1 MMKRFLQQTKRD
13 YSLPVR
19 LAVTLSAG
27 FFFAVLIPFTLIL
40 WASDLDAILGLSP
53 FHVETREWITGGI
66 LMLIGFVFAAWS
78 ISDQLFRARGTPI
91 PVVATQ
97 ELLVS
102 GPYRLCRNPMGFGA
116 ISAYLGLALLSGSP
130 ASILCVVLFAGLFIA
145 YVKGF
150 EEKELEARFGES
162 YRTYRESTPFIIP
175 RILWPKTDK

>member
-1 MMKRFLQQTKRD
+1 MNWFLKITSRE
-13 YSLPVR
+13 YPLRIR
-19 LAVTLSAG
+19 LAVTLVAG
-27 FFFAVLIPFTLIL
+27 FIFAVLIPFTLIL
-40 WASDLDAILGLSP
+40 WASDLDGILGLSS
-53 FHVETREWITGGI
+53 FHVEIREWITGGI
-66 LMLIGFVFAAWS
+66 LMLIGFVFAVWS

-97 ELLVS
+97 DLLVS

-116 ISAYLGLALLSGSP
+116 ISAYLGLSLISGSP

-162 YRTYRESTPFIIP
+162 YCKYRVSTPFIIP
-175 RILWPKTDK
+175 RILWPKKER

>member
-1 MMKRFLQQTKRD
+1 MNWFLKITSRE
-13 YSLPVR
+13 YPLPVR
-19 LAVTLSAG
+19 LIVTLCAG
-27 FFFAVLIPFTLIL
+27 FVFAVLIPFTLIL
-40 WASDLDAILGLSP
+40 WASDLDGVLGMSP
-53 FHVETREWITGGI
+53 FHVGIREWITGGI

-116 ISAYLGLALLSGSP
+116 ISAYLGLSLISGSP

-145 YVKGF
+145 YIKGF

-162 YRTYRESTPFIIP
+162 YRKYRVSTPFIIP
-175 RILWPKTDK
+175 RILWPKKER

>member
-1 MMKRFLQQTKRD
+1 MMDWFIKLTSREFPLR
-13 YSLPVR
+13 VR
-19 LAVTLSAG
+19 LAVTLVAG
-27 FFFAVLIPFTLIL
+27 FIFAVLIPFTLIL
-40 WASDLDAILGLSP
+40 WASDLDAILGLMP
-53 FHVETREWITGGI
+53 FRVETREWVTGGI
-66 LMLIGFVFAAWS
+66 LMLTGFVFAAWS

-116 ISAYLGLALLSGSP
+116 ISAYLGLSLLSGSP

-162 YRTYRESTPFIIP
+162 YRKYRVSTPFIIP
-175 RILWPKTDK
+175 RILWPKKGS

>member
-1 MMKRFLQQTKRD
+1 MMKRFLQLTKRE

-27 FFFAVLIPFTLIL
+27 FVFAVLIPFALLL
-40 WASDLDAILGLSP
+40 WAPDLDGILGLRP
-53 FHVETREWITGGI
+53 FQVGIREWITGGI
-66 LMLIGFVFAAWS
+66 LLIVGYGFAIWS
-78 ISDQLFRARGTPI
+78 ISDQLILARGTPI
-91 PVVATQ
+91 PLVATR

-102 GPYRLCRNPMGFGA
+102 GPFRLCRNPMGFGA
-116 ISAYLGLALLSGSP
+116 ISAYLGLSLFSGSS

-162 YRTYRESTPFIIP
+162 YRTYRVSTPFIIP
-175 RILWPKTDK
+175 RILRPKTDK